1 MNNKL
6 KVIVG
11 NLSIIAILGFT
22 GCGDG
27 SSDTTTTSAGVTN
40 LTGTVAVGAGQSA
53 DISFIGAAG
62 NTLAGRSTVN
72 GAYSVDARTLTEPI
86 MVRAILDSTGSVL
99 YSFAESSNGV
109 VNVTPLTS
117 FIVDQAAQ
125 AAGVSGGAGELFQ
138 RYTSVNSSTLSTE
151 IDTQVVGL
159 DTLIA
164 NQMSEVNATDFDHF
178 SGEFDADHTG
188 YDALLDNLDI
198 VIYNDDIII
207 REGNTTLNT
216 LNYDVTVTEI
226 NATGSIYDISTS
238 ALLSDVNITFAD
250 NTGDSISVV
259 TDVNGTFNVTL
270 ETLRTYTLT
279 IEANGYNTQTLP
291 NIASF
296 VFTQAN
302 IGSIPMFPSSEVIS
316 STTVTGSVIDGR
328 TAGTTL
334 ANATISFRN
343 GYDVRVGDA
352 IQTVQTDAS
361 GLYTVTLPNGIYSVE
376 ISLDGYATVYR
387 NVEVYGDILTWN
399 TSILAENIDIT
410 TNAFATISLNW
421 DENPSDLDSHLT
433 GLLDD
438 NTTNRFHM
446 DFGNKI
452 INSSIPVEYTVNDTF
467 DADFVAYIRP
477 YLEDIS
483 GQDLSTLTTGEELYT
498 FSLELTLEE
507 QVTINT
513 LVEEY
518 YTTYANTVVDTVV
531 VNQVCSD
538 GVIASLDRDRTSSY
552 DGLLP
557 ETTTLC
563 DVVDG
568 SVYKYYVHHYS
579 GISTMSGGNAQVTVT
594 TATGI
599 TQTFNAPTLGE
610 TGDND
615 IWHVFDIDS
624 YGNIYPVNE
633 IIGNGSSSSVL
644 FASPLSSSASNS
656 PFVAETN
663 LVADLPSK

>member
-6 KVIVG
+6 RIFVG
-11 NLSIIAILGFT
+11 TFSTLAMLGFT
-22 GCGDG
+22 GCGGG
-27 SSDTTTTSAGVTN
+27 SSDTTTTPSTGVTS
-40 LTGTVAVGAGQSA
+40 LTGTVAIGVGQAA

-62 NTLAGRSTVN
+62 NTLAGRSVVS
-72 GAYSVDARTLTEPI
+72 GAYSVDASSLSEPI

-99 YSFAESSNGV
+99 YSFAESATGV

-117 FIVDQAAQ
+117 FVVDQAAQ
-125 AAGVSGGAGELFQ
+125 AAGVSGGAAELFQ
-138 RYTSVNSSTLSTE
+138 RYTSVTSTTLSAE
-151 IDTQVVGL
+151 IDTQVVAL

-178 SGEFDADHTG
+178 SGEFDADQTG

-207 REGNTTLNT
+207 REGNTTLDT

-226 NATGSIYDISTS
+226 NATGSVYDIATT
-238 ALLSDVNITFAD
+238 APLSDANVTFTNNA
-250 NTGDSISVV
+250 GEVVSVLS
-259 TDVNGTFNVTL
+259 DVNGTFNVTL

-279 IEANGYNTQTLP
+279 IQANGYNTQTLP
-291 NIASF
+291 NISSF

-302 IGSIPMFPSSEVIS
+302 IGSIPMFPASEVIS
-316 STTVTGSVIDGR
+316 DTTVTGSVIDGR

-334 ANATISFRN
+334 ANATIAFRN

-361 GLYTVTLPNGIYSVE
+361 GAYTATLANGVYTAEVT
-376 ISLDGYATVYR
+376 LDGYATVYR
-387 NVEVYGDILTWN
+387 NIEVYGDTLTWN
-399 TSILAENIDIT
+399 TSILAENVDVT
-410 TNAFATISLNW
+410 TNAFATVSLNW

-446 DFGNKI
+446 YYSNRTI
-452 INSSIPVEYTVNDTF
+452 YSSIPVVDTSVADAATA

-483 GQDLSTLTTGEELYT
+483 GQDLSALTTGEELFT
-498 FSLELTLEE
+498 FSLELPYED
-507 QVTINT
+507 QATINN

-518 YTTYANTVVDTVV
+518 FTSYNSTI

-563 DVVDG
+563 DVLEG

-579 GISTMSGGNAQVTVT
+579 GTSTMSGGNAQVTVT

-610 TGDND
+610 TGYND

-644 FASPLSSSASNS
+644 FASPLSSSASNT